1 MCHNPSLYPKQAGPM
16 PTCNLYKMQKTFA
29 STIANADRVPATGPL
44 CNDIFMYYSA
54 LHQSAMVSMEGY
66 NPNES

>member
-1 MCHNPSLYPKQAGPM
+1 M